1 MNGFNSSD
9 NAAIRTFN
17 LAGVVISLGMLG
29 ISLFL
34 STEVPLST
42 KGFWAIGVLMMALSL
57 VNFVKYRF
65 DERLTND
72 RLQRLEDARNERLLS
87 EYASKDDV

>member
-1 MNGFNSSD
+1 MKSD
-9 NAAIRTFN
+9 SQNALIINFN
-17 LAGVVISLGMLG
+17 LAGILISLGMLT
-29 ISLFL
+29 L
-34 STEVPLST
+34 SVWLTPIDLAT

-87 EYASKDDV
+87 EYAYKDDV